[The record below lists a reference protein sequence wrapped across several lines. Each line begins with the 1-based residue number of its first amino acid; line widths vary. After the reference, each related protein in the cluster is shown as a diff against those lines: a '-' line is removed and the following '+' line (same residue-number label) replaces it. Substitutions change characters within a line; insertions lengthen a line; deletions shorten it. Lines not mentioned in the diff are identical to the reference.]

1 MGMNILNY
9 NGKGLYNM
17 FDSIISLIFLLFAVF
32 IIMFVGS
39 TYKLFAFLLIPLEW
53 VYKGGWMLIF
63 CYYFIKYDRLKSR
76 IRELKKQLQ
85 EQDKNKKND

>member
-17 FDSIISLIFLLFAVF
+17 FDSIISLILLLFAVF
-32 IIMFVGS
+32 IIMFIGS

-63 CYYFIKYDRLKSR
+63 CYYFVKYDRLKIK
-76 IRELKKQLQ
+76 IRELQ
-85 EQDKNKKND
+85 EQINKKND

>member
-1 MGMNILNY
+1 MGR
-9 NGKGLYNM
+9 GLYNM

-53 VYKGGWMLIF
+53 VYKGGWMIIF
-63 CYYFIKYDRLKSR
+63 CYYFIKYDRLKTK
-76 IRELKKQLQ
+76 IRELQ
-85 EQDKNKKND
+85 EQINKKND